1 MSGEK
6 VIRQPIIT
14 VLGHVD
20 SGKCVGGDHYVDIH
34 SYITVEDLYYDGG
47 YVESLD
53 ISIPGYVR
61 NRVGE
66 VVREEVDKWVYVS
79 LDSDSHVESS
89 FEHRFLVRLRPGLY
103 RYTPAHRL
111 KPGDEVVSPEGEPGP
126 DGLGTVRV
134 RRVVRLYR
142 SRVLYDV
149 ESPGYKNFVVNGVVA
164 HNTSLLDK
172 IRGTAVQLREAGGIT
187 QHIGASM
194 FPPETLREI
203 CGPLLEKFGFEI
215 IVPGILVIDTPG
227 HEVFSNLRRRG
238 GSASDIAILVVD
250 ITKGFQPQTHESI
263 QILMQRRVP
272 FLVAANKVDL
282 IHGWRPSGTLSIIEA
297 LKRQS
302 SETLIH
308 LEERIGY
315 IISALNTYRFDA
327 DRFDRVRDFRR
338 IVAIVP
344 VSAKTGEGI
353 QELLTILIGLVQKF
367 LINRLEVDI
376 NKPGSGTI
384 LEVSSEHGLG
394 KVVKAIHIDGTVRVG
409 DTFIAVGRDGVVE
422 RRIRSILMPAPL
434 DELRD
439 PRKRF
444 RQVETSYPAAGI
456 IIVAPDLDEV
466 YAGSPFYSV
475 RPGMDVSI
483 PDLAKELEEEV
494 ASIKID
500 TDKVG
505 VVAKA
510 DTLGTLEAMIAQM
523 NRKGIPIRKADVGDV
538 SKKDVIE
545 ASIVKEKDV
554 IRGAV
559 LAFNVDVL
567 PDAEELARSKK
578 IPIFRGEILYRLID
592 DYLAW
597 VEDYI
602 RRKRE
607 RLFQSLVK
615 PGKILVLEGY
625 VFRRSK
631 PAIVGVRVEAGEIR
645 PRYRLIRGDG
655 EVVGTI
661 HQIQDRGKAIDRATR
676 GMEVA
681 ISIREA
687 EVGDDFEEGDYLYVY
702 VPEEDAKTLMKE
714 FLADL
719 PSDYREA
726 LEEFLEIIRSRNPLF
741 ARG

>member
-1 MSGEK
+1 MPGEK

-20 SGKCVGGDHYVDIH
+20 SGKCVGGDHYVDLDRYVTI
-34 SYITVEDLYYDGG
+34 EDIYYEGG

-53 ISIPGYVR
+53 VSIPGYVR
-61 NRVGE
+61 NRVGR
-66 VVREEVDKWVYVS
+66 VVREEVEKWVYVS
-79 LDSDSHVESS
+79 FESDVYVESS
-89 FEHRFLVRLRPGLY
+89 FEHRFLVKLGHGLY
-103 RYTPAHRL
+103 RYTPAHMLR
-111 KPGDEVVSPEGEPGP
+111 PGDEVVGREAEPGP
-126 DGLGTVRV
+126 DGLGTLRV
-134 RRVVRLYR
+134 RRLVRVYR
-142 SRVLYDV
+142 PRILYDV
-149 ESPGYKNFVVNGVVA
+149 ESPGYRNFVVNGVVA

-250 ITKGFQPQTHESI
+250 ITKGFQPQTHESL

-282 IHGWRPSGTLSIIEA
+282 IYGWRPSGTLSILEA
-297 LKRQS
+297 LRRQS

-308 LEERIGY
+308 LEERLGY

-338 IVAIVP
+338 TVAIVP

-409 DTFIAVGRDGVVE
+409 DTFIAVGRDGIVE

-456 IIVAPDLDEV
+456 IIVAREARYGCLP
-466 YAGSPFYSV
+466 P
-475 RPGMDVSI
+475 RPG
-483 PDLAKELEEEV
+483 
-494 ASIKID
+494 
-500 TDKVG
+500 
-505 VVAKA
+505 
-510 DTLGTLEAMIAQM
+510 
-523 NRKGIPIRKADVGDV
+523 
-538 SKKDVIE
+538 
-545 ASIVKEKDV
+545 
-554 IRGAV
+554 
-559 LAFNVDVL
+559 
-567 PDAEELARSKK
+567 
-578 IPIFRGEILYRLID
+578 
-592 DYLAW
+592 
-597 VEDYI
+597 
-602 RRKRE
+602 
-607 RLFQSLVK
+607 
-615 PGKILVLEGY
+615 
-625 VFRRSK
+625 
-631 PAIVGVRVEAGEIR
+631 
-645 PRYRLIRGDG
+645 
-655 EVVGTI
+655 
-661 HQIQDRGKAIDRATR
+661 
-676 GMEVA
+676 
-681 ISIREA
+681 
-687 EVGDDFEEGDYLYVY
+687 
-702 VPEEDAKTLMKE
+702 
-714 FLADL
+714 
-719 PSDYREA
+719 
-726 LEEFLEIIRSRNPLF
+726 
-741 ARG
+741 